1 MKKLVTLFILFVFT
15 FINVN
20 TWNAVDFKINT
31 TISTQKQQAY
41 IKQVDWLMKWFDKN
55 LSNLSEEKQKQT
67 INNIISKLNILL
79 LNKKIS
85 ENNKFLLSY
94 LKHTLNERLLNL
106 WEKLDD
112 IDITEILKIDEKV
125 IKNDTSSNNKKV
137 TKMTEVSKS
146 EVMFEKWENYSWLKY
161 FFYTPEYTNNGFN
174 NNIFEKYFSQKKE
187 NYDYFLTNDSKV
199 INEIIAIMD
208 SYKWNRILKIN
219 WVYWEWHYYTDR
231 GWFVHN
237 NYDKWIINYSNE
249 AVKWDWGAIYKT
261 SKEYVDK
268 NKLFYLSA
276 NNEISDKLFNLTD
289 FSQMEKQILS
299 YYVVLNENNSQA
311 LIYKWYSDI
320 KITPVNTIESV
331 TYYEQCEKYW
341 NVFTGFKKCID
352 SCSVWSLFSD
362 IIWDNKPKTT
372 NDKCSK
378 ILEKNNN

>member
-1 MKKLVTLFILFVFT
+1 M
-15 FINVN
+15 
-20 TWNAVDFKINT
+20 
-31 TISTQKQQAY
+31 
-41 IKQVDWLMKWFDKN
+41 
-55 LSNLSEEKQKQT
+55 
-67 INNIISKLNILL
+67 
-79 LNKKIS
+79 
-85 ENNKFLLSY
+85 
-94 LKHTLNERLLNL
+94 KHTLNQKLLNL

-112 IDITEILKIDEKV
+112 IDITELLKIDEKV

-161 FFYTPEYTNNGFN
+161 FIFTPEYTNNGVN
-174 NNIFEKYFSQKKE
+174 NNIFEKYYKE
-187 NYDYFLTNDSKV
+187 NKKDWYEYALINKNDT
-199 INEIIAIMD
+199 INEILNTMNLYDKDIKEKGNTD
-208 SYKWNRILKIN
+208 SITKIN
-219 WVYWEWHYYTDR
+219 WVYWKWYYHTDKK
-231 GWFVHN
+231 WFVHN

-249 AVKWDWGAIYKT
+249 AVKWDWWAIYKT

-320 KITPVNTIESV
+320 KITPVNTIETV

-362 IIWDNKPKTT
+362 IFWDNKPKI